1 MIHRRRAI
9 ARGALSLLAL
19 CGLLTLPGCPGPGAA
34 TNEILIGHYGSLSGS
49 EATFGKSTDN
59 GIQMAVEEIN
69 AAGGIGGKKVR
80 LITYDDKGDAK
91 EAGNAVTRLVT
102 NDGVK
107 AVIGQVASKLS
118 LAGGPICQ
126 EHGVPMI
133 SPSSTNPAVTQ
144 VGDMVFRVCFIDPFQ
159 GSVCARFA
167 RDHIKAE
174 TAAILY
180 DQSTPYSVGLMEEFE
195 KAFVKAGG
203 KVVRKETFQ
212 AGDQDFS
219 SQLTQIRAADPQVV
233 FIPVY
238 YAQIGNIA
246 QQARQLGI
254 KVPFV
259 GADGWESGQLASL
272 AAGALDGSFY
282 SNHYSQES
290 DAPKIKEFLS
300 KYKAKY
306 GEIPDSM
313 AALGYDAASVL
324 FAAMKTAPALDGKD
338 LAAAIAKTKDFDGVT
353 GKITLNENRDAVKP
367 AVMLEIRDGKPT
379 YVATIEPDAK

>member
-1 MIHRRRAI
+1 MIRHRRAV

-19 CGLLTLPGCPGPGAA
+19 WALLTLPGCPGPGAS

-49 EATFGKSTDN
+49 EATFGKSTDG

-290 DAPKIKEFLS
+290 DAPKIKEFLA

-324 FAAMKTAPALDGKD
+324 FAAMKAAPSLDGKD

-367 AVMLEIRDGKPT
+367 AVMLEIKDGKPT

>member
-19 CGLLTLPGCPGPGAA
+19 CGLLTLPGCPGPGAT

-290 DAPKIKEFLS
+290 DAPKIKEFLA

-338 LAAAIAKTKDFDGVT
+338 LAAAIAKTRDFDGVT

-367 AVMLEIRDGKPT
+367 AVMLEIKDGKPT

>member
-9 ARGALSLLAL
+9 ARGALSLFAL

-290 DAPKIKEFLS
+290 DAPKIKEFLA

-367 AVMLEIRDGKPT
+367 AVMLEIKDGKPT

>member
-19 CGLLTLPGCPGPGAA
+19 CGLLTLPGCPGPGAT

-290 DAPKIKEFLS
+290 DAPKIKEFLA

-367 AVMLEIRDGKPT
+367 AVMLEIKDGKPT

>member
-1 MIHRRRAI
+1 
-9 ARGALSLLAL
+9 LAL
-19 CGLLTLPGCPGPGAA
+19 WGLLTFLGCPGPSAS

-49 EATFGKSTDN
+49 EATFGQSTDN
-59 GIQMAVEEIN
+59 GIKMAVEEVN
-69 AAGGIGGKKVR
+69 AAGGIGGKKIR
-80 LITYDDKGDAK
+80 LLTEDDKGDAK
-91 EAGNAVTRLVT
+91 EAGNAVTKFVT

-144 VGDMVFRVCFIDPFQ
+144 VGDMIFRVCFIDPFQ

-219 SQLTQIRAADPQVV
+219 SQLTQIRGADPQVV

-246 QQARQLGI
+246 QQARKLGI

-259 GADGWESGQLASL
+259 GADGWESGDL
-272 AAGALDGSFY
+272 AALAGDSLDGSFY
-282 SNHYSQES
+282 SNHYSQQS
-290 DAPKIKEFLS
+290 DAPKVKEFLS
-300 KYKAKY
+300 KYRAKY
-306 GEIPDSM
+306 NEEADSM
-313 AALGYDAASVL
+313 AALGYDAANVL
-324 FAAMKTAPALDGKD
+324 FEAMKRSPSLAGKD
-338 LAAAIAKTKDFDGVT
+338 LAAAIAQTRDFDGVT
-353 GKITLNENRDAVKP
+353 GKITLNANRDAVKP
-367 AVMLEIRDGKPT
+367 AVMLEIKSGKPT
-379 YVATIEPDAK
+379 YVATIEPDAPEK

>member
-1 MIHRRRAI
+1 MIHRRRAV

-19 CGLLTLPGCPGPGAA
+19 WALLTLPGCPGPGAS

-49 EATFGKSTDN
+49 EATFGKSTDG

-290 DAPKIKEFLS
+290 DAPKIKEFLA

-324 FAAMKTAPALDGKD
+324 FAAMKTAPSLDGKD

-367 AVMLEIRDGKPT
+367 AVMLEIKDGKPT

>member
-19 CGLLTLPGCPGPGAA
+19 CGLLTLPGCPGPGAT

-195 KAFVKAGG
+195 KAFGKAGG

-290 DAPKIKEFLS
+290 DAPKIKEFLA

-324 FAAMKTAPALDGKD
+324 FAAMKTAPSESGKD

-367 AVMLEIRDGKPT
+367 AVMLEIKDGKPT

>member
-1 MIHRRRAI
+1 MIHRRRAV

-19 CGLLTLPGCPGPGAA
+19 WALLTLPGCPGPGAS

-49 EATFGKSTDN
+49 EATFGKSTDG

-290 DAPKIKEFLS
+290 DAPKIKEFLA

-324 FAAMKTAPALDGKD
+324 FAAMKAAPSLDGKD

-367 AVMLEIRDGKPT
+367 AVMLEIKDGKPT

>member
-290 DAPKIKEFLS
+290 DAPKIKEFLA